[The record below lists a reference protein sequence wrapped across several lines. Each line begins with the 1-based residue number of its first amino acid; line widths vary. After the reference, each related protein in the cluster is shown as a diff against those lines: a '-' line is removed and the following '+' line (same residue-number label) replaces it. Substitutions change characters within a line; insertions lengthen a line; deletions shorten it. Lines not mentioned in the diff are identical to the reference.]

1 MEAALVRGDPV
12 PLHEQIRSQRRA
24 AFAGVVLGLL
34 GLCGAAVWAL
44 LAPSPDWWHESVVI
58 GTPSGALYAVAHGP
72 DRLVPVA
79 DLPAARLVLAA
90 LGAGGSVGGDPG
102 TATATAVPDASIA
115 GAPRTPAAAVSG
127 AVAVTPEATI
137 RASWAM
143 CDTVDAEGALVD
155 TTVLGGADG
164 RPPVAPGA
172 GVLVGGPGDTTWLV
186 TDGLR
191 HRVDVGDGAV
201 RAAFRLTNQLP
212 RAGSAAVISA
222 LPEGPALAT
231 PVVPGREELA
241 PAGLPG
247 RVGDVLSSGVGDGQE
262 YFVVLEGGLQEVPS
276 AVADLLVVASDARQV
291 RPVGADALSDATFV
305 NTLKLDGW
313 PTGAVHI
320 AEPADAPVTCWTWTP
335 DRQTGGVWFGRDLP
349 LAAGVAPV
357 ALAQADGAGE
367 RVDAVAVGAGGA
379 VRATGPG
386 RAPGAGPLWLVSAT
400 GVGYGV
406 AGDPTATA
414 LGITVADPA
423 PEAALRLLPTGQTL
437 DLADASRVVDVPG
450 SS

>member
-1 MEAALVRGDPV
+1 MRGDPV

-44 LAPSPDWWHESVVI
+44 LAPSPDWWRESVVI

-90 LGAGGSVGGDPG
+90 LRGGSGGG
-102 TATATAVPDASIA
+102 GSGVATATVVPDASIA
-115 GAPRTPAAAVSG
+115 GAPRTPAAAVPG
-127 AVAVTPEATI
+127 AVAITPEATI
-137 RASWAM
+137 RAGWAT
-143 CDTVDAEGALVD
+143 CDTVDAEGALVA
-155 TTVLGGADG
+155 TTVIGGAAG
-164 RPPVAPGA
+164 RPPTAPGA
-172 GVLVGGPGDTTWLV
+172 GVLVGGPGDTTWLL

-222 LPEGPALAT
+222 LPEGPPLAT
-231 PVVPGREELA
+231 PVVPGREEPA
-241 PAGLPG
+241 PSGLPG
-247 RVGDVLSSGVGDGQE
+247 HVGDVLTSGVGEGQE

-276 AVADLLVVASDARQV
+276 AVASLLVIASDARRL
-291 RPVGADALSDATFV
+291 RPVGAEVLSDAAFV
-305 NTLKLDGW
+305 DTLKLDGW
-313 PTGAVHI
+313 PMGAVHVE
-320 AEPADAPVTCWTWTP
+320 EPAEAPVTCWTWTP
-335 DRQTGGVWFGRDLP
+335 DRQAGGVWFGRDLP
-349 LAAGVAPV
+349 LAAGVVPV

-367 RVDAVAVGAGGA
+367 RLDAAAVGAGGA
-379 VRATGPG
+379 VRASGPG

-406 AGDPTATA
+406 ASDTTATA
-414 LGITVADPA
+414 LGVTAADPA
-423 PEAALRLLPTGQTL
+423 PEAALRLLPAGPTL
-437 DLADASRVVDVPG
+437 DLTAASRAVDVLG
-450 SS
+450 GR